1 MILRRT
7 SLNKMD
13 IFEFAKEQKLKKEAP
28 LAVKMRPRTLDEVV
42 GQEDILGEGKMLRR
56 AIEADRIGS
65 LIFYGPPGCGKT
77 TLAKV
82 IANTTKAEFKQLN
95 ATISGKKDMEEVV
108 NEAKKEISFS
118 GKKTIL
124 FIDEI
129 HRFNKAQQ
137 DFLLP
142 YVEDGTITLIGATT
156 ENPFFE
162 VNKALVSRSNIFR
175 LSPLTSIIY
184 EKQTADILTQFSGS
198 RQIRIVTSWQI
209 APAIVTGDLMR
220 SDNMESAG
228 IWLR

>member
-1 MILRRT
+1 
-7 SLNKMD
+7 MD
-13 IFEFAKEQKLKKEAP
+13 IFEFAKEQNLKKEAP
-28 LAVKMRPRTLDEVV
+28 LAGKMRPRTIDEVV

-82 IANTTKAEFKQLN
+82 IANTTQAEFKQLN

-108 NEAKKEISFS
+108 EGAKKELAFT
-118 GKKTIL
+118 GRKTIL

-175 LSPLTSIIY
+175 LSPLSKENI
-184 EKQTADILTQFSGS
+184 K
-198 RQIRIVTSWQI
+198 VTLKHPYLINYLAQKLSKE
-209 APAIVTGDLMR
+209 T
-220 SDNMESAG
+220 
-228 IWLR
+228 